1 MISASSRVALVDST
15 VLITG
20 ETGVGKEEVAKYIHK
35 HSARSKKPFIAVN
48 CGAIPENL
56 VESELFGYEKGSFTG
71 ARQEG
76 KMGLLEVADQGTV
89 FLDEVGELPLEI
101 QVKLLRALETRTVT
115 RIGGSQPIPIDI
127 RVISATNRNLLEMV
141 KEHQFREDLY
151 YRLRVVPIHVPALRD
166 RTDDI
171 IPLAKL
177 FLAQYNKKYGLNKDL
192 SHMAYR
198 VLLQYEWP
206 ENVRELKNVIERV
219 IVMSDGETITAEE
232 LPMYQESLWG
242 FYENNGDL
250 PLKER
255 LEKAEYM
262 YMVDAYRK
270 YKSVRKAAAALQ
282 MTMPTF
288 IRKRQKYEEKYP
300 LQK

>member
-1 MISASSRVALVDST
+1 M
-15 VLITG
+15 
-20 ETGVGKEEVAKYIHK
+20 AKYIHK

-76 KMGLLEVADQGTV
+76 KMGLLEVADQGTI

-115 RIGGSQPIPIDI
+115 RVGGSRPIPIDI
-127 RVISATNRNLLEMV
+127 RVLSATNRDLMEMV
-141 KEHQFREDLY
+141 KEHRFREDLY
-151 YRLRVVPIHVPALRD
+151 YRLRVVPIHIPTLRE

-171 IPLAKL
+171 IPLTKM
-177 FLAQYNKKYGLNKDL
+177 FLAQYSEKYGLNKDF

-198 VLLQYEWP
+198 VLHQYEWP
-206 ENVRELKNVIERV
+206 GNVRELKNVVERMV
-219 IVMSDGETITAEE
+219 VMSDGDTITAEE
-232 LPMYQESLWG
+232 LPMYQERFWG
-242 FYENNGDL
+242 LYANDRNL
-250 PLKER
+250 SLKEL

-262 YMVDAYRK
+262 YMTDAYKK